1 MADLS
6 RWAYLCLFC
15 CFLLLVSSTG
25 GVIAAP
31 ATDVSAGSPA
41 SIASE
46 PTFFQQSTQ
55 NNTTQQKNP
64 DTVNDDGDLQRVQ
77 SHLQSQLLGKLN
89 TGVIHLD
96 QEEYERARAVL
107 GDEYSEEYDKYVDVL
122 GETTGGDGEGGPGD
136 GSADAFNQA
145 QENQRELASTVDT
158 FQETQEQYQD
168 ARQAGNEERARE
180 LAREINQL
188 ATETNTTSRQLR
200 DNYQVIG
207 TTTGTD
213 VRTEIRV
220 ISTITQNVTE
230 SRAEI
235 VEREFVKTRLQIT
248 SRPAEL
254 NGSFSDPLFIAG
266 SLRTQTNESLPN
278 RPITLYFGQRSIQT
292 TTSSTG
298 TFALSYRPRL
308 IRVNTSNV
316 SAQFTPE
323 SESQY
328 LGTDTTAGVT
338 LRETTAE
345 VRSQTSPGSLS
356 YAARLNTSG
365 VLRTTNSSVS
375 GIPLALSVGGQ
386 RIGTTTTV
394 SDGSFRFTS
403 RLPASVSTGNQSLR
417 VTSAQSGRAISVSPT
432 DSQVRIISTPTELE
446 MSAAQVSTRSLTV
459 TGTLRTDS
467 GTPVSGQPVQL
478 RHQGELITRTLTAP
492 NGSYTTTISL
502 PSSVEPGDTVAV
514 SARYVDPDS
523 NLNDSR
529 ATVSTTLAQIGS
541 DETSQTDS
549 NTGTGSPLTTARNV
563 VAFLGGIAILGVIA
577 VAGRYRRRQEEQQ
590 ESTPQSGAPEAT
602 PTASS
607 TTQNDAPLTTA
618 DSHLEQGNTDLA
630 VITAYKQLRQELA
643 ARHSLSETHSLT
655 HWELYQLCTDID
667 DLDSEA
673 MRSVTETYEQAAYSP
688 HAVTAAG
695 AQSTLTTVR
704 AFLQS
709 DKDPMS
715 DA

>member
-15 CFLLLVSSTG
+15 GFMLLISSTG
-25 GVIAAP
+25 GVLAAP
-31 ATDVSAGSPA
+31 ATDASTGTPA

-46 PTFFQQSTQ
+46 PTYFQQSTQ

-96 QEEYERARAVL
+96 QGEYERARAVL
-107 GDEYSEEYDKYVDVL
+107 GDEYSEEYDKYVDVV
-122 GETTGGDGEGGPGD
+122 GETTGGEGGSGD
-136 GSADAFNQA
+136 GPADAFNQA

-158 FQETQEQYQD
+158 FQETREQYQD

-188 ATETNTTSRQLR
+188 ATEANTTSRQLR

-207 TTTGTD
+207 STTGTD
-213 VRTEIRV
+213 VSTEVRV

-248 SRPAEL
+248 SSPAEL
-254 NGSFSDPLFIAG
+254 NGSFSDPLFITG
-266 SLRTQTNESLPN
+266 SLRTQTNESLAN
-278 RPITLYFGQRSIQT
+278 RPITLHFGQRSIQT

-298 TFALSYRPRL
+298 TFALSYQPRL

-328 LGTDTTAGVT
+328 LGTDTTAEVT

-345 VRSQTSPGSLS
+345 VRSKTIPGSLS

-365 VLRTTNSSVS
+365 VLRTTTGSVS
-375 GIPLALSVGGQ
+375 GIPLALSVDGQ
-386 RIGTTTTV
+386 RIETTTTA

-403 RLPASVSTGNQSLR
+403 RLPANVPAGNQSLR
-417 VTSAQSGRAISVSPT
+417 ITSAQSGRVISVSPT
-432 DSQVRIISTPTELE
+432 DSQVRITSTPTELE
-446 MSAAQVSTRSLTV
+446 MSATQSGTRSLTV

-467 GTPVSGQPVQL
+467 GTPVSGQSVQL
-478 RHQGELITRTLTAP
+478 RHQGEILTRTLTAP
-492 NGSYTTTISL
+492 NGSYTTTVSL
-502 PSSVEPGDTVAV
+502 PPSVQSGDTVAV

-529 ATVSTTLAQIGS
+529 ATISTTLAQIGS
-541 DETSQTDS
+541 GGTSQTNS
-549 NTGTGSPLTTARNV
+549 KTGTGSPLTTARNI

-577 VAGRYRRRQEEQQ
+577 VAGRYRLRQEEKQ
-590 ESTPQSGAPEAT
+590 ESSPQSEAPDAT

-607 TTQNDAPLTTA
+607 TTQNGAPLVAA
-618 DSHLEQGNTDLA
+618 DTHLEQGNTDLA
-630 VITAYKQLRQELA
+630 VITAYKRLRQELA
-643 ARHSLSETHSLT
+643 VRHSLNETHSLT

-667 DLDSEA
+667 DVDSEA
-673 MRSVTETYEQAAYSP
+673 IRSVTETYEQAAYSP
-688 HAVTAAG
+688 HAVTATDAE
-695 AQSTLTTVR
+695 STLDTVR

-709 DKDPMS
+709 DKDPVS